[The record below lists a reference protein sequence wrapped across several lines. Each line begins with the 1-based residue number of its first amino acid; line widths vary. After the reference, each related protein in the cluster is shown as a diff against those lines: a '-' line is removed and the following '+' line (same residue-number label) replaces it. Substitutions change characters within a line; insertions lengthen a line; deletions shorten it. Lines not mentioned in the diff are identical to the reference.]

1 MSVSD
6 MHFHGLRGMMGSI
19 FQTLR
24 KEGLGAEV
32 KQAYL
37 ITVKEEEK
45 LWESKTLGDH
55 NPSSFCIG

>member
-1 MSVSD
+1 

-37 ITVKEEEK
+37 ITLKEEEK